1 MRRFSLFPRLPSPP
15 TPFQTLALCLTL
27 GAAAFGLLD
36 VPASFATAQETAT
49 SDERPTGELLF
60 ESTAQAFGGN
70 ARKNRIGAISVVD
83 EADGVGPV
91 ARCEVFEEPESPW
104 AFSLRFLVDRPV
116 EKGEVLLLEFR
127 ARTVSAKTESGLGAL
142 GPMFETSDTPYVKS

>member
-1 MRRFSLFPRLPSPP
+1 MRRFSLFYRRSPS
-15 TPFQTLALCLTL
+15 FATLACLGLTL
-27 GAAAFGLLD
+27 AAAFGSFA
-36 VPASFATAQETAT
+36 VPSPSATAQETAT

-60 ESTAQAFGGN
+60 ESTTQTFAAN
-70 ARKNRIGAISVVD
+70 ARKPRIGAISVVD
-83 EADGVGPV
+83 EAESVGPV
-91 ARCEVFEEPESPW
+91 ARCEIFETPESPW

-142 GPMFETSDTPYVKS
+142 GVIERKER